1 MLLVAHR
8 SNGLCLYA
16 YVSICLSAYV
26 CLCSECLSAY
36 MSMPNPVKQVDAVGV
51 VFCCWLH
58 MARVAILRFAQESP
72 VLQAIAK
79 ADEQANSQKCSL

>member
-1 MLLVAHR
+1 M
-8 SNGLCLYA
+8 SLCLCMSMLYM
-16 YVSICLSAYV
+16 S
-26 CLCSECLSAY
+26 LCPC

-79 ADEQANSQKCSL
+79 ADEQANSQKCSV

>member
-1 MLLVAHR
+1 
-8 SNGLCLYA
+8 
-16 YVSICLSAYV
+16 
-26 CLCSECLSAY
+26 
-36 MSMPNPVKQVDAVGV
+36 MPNPVKQVDAVGV

-79 ADEQANSQKCSL
+79 ADEQANSQKCSV